1 MAVFY
6 KILEFFS
13 ILEMADL
20 RAAILE
26 NCRRA
31 LSTWYAMLPKHQA
44 NVTNVPVLVEKVK
57 NMFHKIEGIAP
68 YLEGEI
74 EYEDRR
80 TNPDPLILL
89 NKDYHLLDDTFN
101 KLLYQDLLFGPPD
114 KLVAYLRENPE
125 YIFSLR
131 FEKYDS
137 NSLLTMARYNTP
149 LVLGMADIIR
159 EIANNS
165 KEAQTNLSDIFEKSL
180 NEEGLNPAEE
190 WAETS
195 KLWGDPRLDYL
206 KALIA
211 VSPSGERILYFSGRS
226 SHKITELITDVYVW
240 PQEDIDAFDAVDEDE
255 EDSSYEQILS
265 YEQYRQQ
272 QIANGLPVQSA
283 VAERMGYVVPILER
297 INVPWHMIFTWDVI
311 RNIANNLILYIDSPY
326 LAQWLTHASVRER
339 LFSYM
344 TDEKPEDLP
353 MLKDYLLQNENQSV
367 RDIVCGITDEESLV
381 RGVLG
386 VVDQNTELLRR

>member
-1 MAVFY
+1 
-6 KILEFFS
+6 
-13 ILEMADL
+13 MADL

-31 LSTWYAMLPKHQA
+31 LSTWYAMLPKHQV

-89 NKDYHLLDDTFN
+89 NKDYHFLDDTFN

-165 KEAQTNLSDIFEKSL
+165 KEAQTNLSNIFEKSL

-206 KALIA
+206 KALIE
-211 VSPSGERILYFSGRS
+211 VSPSGERILYFNGRS
-226 SHKITELITDVYVW
+226 SHKITELITDVYRW
-240 PQEDIDAFDAVDEDE
+240 SQEDIDAFDAVDEEDE
-255 EDSSYEQILS
+255 EDSSYEQVLS
-265 YEQYRQQ
+265 YEQYRQR

-283 VAERMGYVVPILER
+283 VAERMGFVVPILER

-311 RNIANNLILYIDSPY
+311 RNIAKNLILYIDSPY

-344 TDEKPEDLP
+344 TDEKPEELP